1 MAIILGYLRDVAR
14 AAVQFSQLLWIGSKW
29 PGDGSSGTSP
39 QKPCDTSKR
48 LFEEREKSVC
58 CQQSPKSP
66 KVLKREHVANLYNRY
81 KEHMV

>member
-1 MAIILGYLRDVAR
+1 MSHERLSSFHSCCGLVP
-14 AAVQFSQLLWIGSKW
+14 GSEW